1 MVLAHA
7 LDEGAEHASRRI
19 QVLLSTCGGSEK
31 QDRQIPVTANC
42 IMIAEPR
49 MEWLV
54 DSDCSEAPLG
64 AHHCSGPTP
73 MPLVQPFPCT
83 GTSVQQEPVRE
94 IRGSDRGDSRLFETV
109 QDRSIVLLMGAAAS
123 IRSLCCFGG
132 KVVQVVADDQPMGQG
147 GTRCD
152 FVGRRP
158 CDGLGSSPRR
168 HPGRME
174 HSISN
179 LNSRWTRTQLPSTAR
194 SRPSWD
200 DSVRRPHAAI

>member
-83 GTSVQQEPVRE
+83 GTSAPQEPVRE
-94 IRGSDRGDSRLFETV
+94 IRGGDRGDSRLLETV
-109 QDRSIVLLMGAAAS
+109 QDHSIDGSRLVYSLARALCAALIGRSFKLLLM
-123 IRSLCCFGG
+123 
-132 KVVQVVADDQPMGQG
+132 
-147 GTRCD
+147 T
-152 FVGRRP
+152 
-158 CDGLGSSPRR
+158 
-168 HPGRME
+168 
-174 HSISN
+174 
-179 LNSRWTRTQLPSTAR
+179 SRWGREEHAVILSTL
-194 SRPSWD
+194 W
-200 DSVRRPHAAI
+200 